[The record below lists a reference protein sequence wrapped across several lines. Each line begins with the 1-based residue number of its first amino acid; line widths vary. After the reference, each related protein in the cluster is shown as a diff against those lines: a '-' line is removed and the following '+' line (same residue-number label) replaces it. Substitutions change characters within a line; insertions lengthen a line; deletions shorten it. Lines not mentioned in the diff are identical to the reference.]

1 MKKIY
6 MIPETVVV
14 EVNVSQQLLAGSP
27 DLGGKLG
34 SGDTIL
40 EREDLLLWEDN

>member
-1 MKKIY
+1 MKKTY

-14 EVNVSQQLLAGSP
+14 DVIVSQPLLAGSG
-27 DLGGKLG
+27 DSVNDKLG
-34 SGDTIL
+34 DGTIL